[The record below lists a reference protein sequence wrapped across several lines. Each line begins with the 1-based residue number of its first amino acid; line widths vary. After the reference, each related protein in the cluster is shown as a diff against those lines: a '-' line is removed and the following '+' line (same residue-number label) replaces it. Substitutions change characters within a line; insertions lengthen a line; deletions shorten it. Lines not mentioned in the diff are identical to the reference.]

1 MELEKRVFADG
12 TLTFDEPNHKY
23 QFIKNDGEIIEV
35 RSVTSHFSILGS
47 FNIGAMSARKGLREV
62 FMKEIELNKQ
72 YSWQY
77 KKDAESFIKDISKK
91 NNLQG
96 LFQKSTKDGIKHHE

>member
-12 TLTFDEPNHKY
+12 TLTFDEPSHKY
-23 QFIKNDGEIIEV
+23 QFIKNDGETINV

-47 FNIGAMSARKGLREV
+47 FNIGAMASRKAFRTT
-62 FMKEIELNKQ
+62 FMEEIELNKQ

-91 NNLQG
+91 
-96 LFQKSTKDGIKHHE
+96 SADVWS